1 MDHFRYIKIHTWL
14 QTKEMY
20 HSFLSLKMI
29 SFDFDDFFQASQ
41 PSTVKPRLTATS
53 VIRPLFWPPGKN
65 RDKFSSPKKK
75 TLVNTVT
82 SLKRPNF
89 FGPLVTVSTAFHCMN
104 ISIYI
109 YIYIGIGLSRRK
121 KTTHR
126 ASNVYAY
133 TKTWRRL
140 PFLREKATGY
150 YFRKGDYWSF
160 D

>member
-1 MDHFRYIKIHTWL
+1 
-14 QTKEMY
+14 
-20 HSFLSLKMI
+20 MI

-41 PSTVKPRLTATS
+41 PSTMKPRLTATS
-53 VIRPLFWPPGKN
+53 AIRSRRYYGRLAKTATN
-65 RDKFSSPKKK
+65 VLVKKK
-75 TLVNTVT
+75 TLVNRVT
-82 SLKRPNF
+82 PLKRPILG
-89 FGPLVTVSTAFHCMN
+89 GPLVTVLTGFHCMN
-104 ISIYI
+104 FNISTLVY
-109 YIYIGIGLSRRK
+109 RDEK

-126 ASNVYAY
+126 VSDVYAY